1 MTSLGLSPYPFWDE
15 GLAGNKRS
23 PPGLPLLASTQ
34 LPYGSQPS
42 VQHSGFPH
50 AVWHRHSTSS
60 GNSPVFVN
68 EGNSRNWKCLSPG
81 TGGSLKGAWFPP
93 AHRAQSEGLV
103 SVRPACWPPLGP
115 IQASC
120 LVIGPDAH

>member
-81 TGGSLKGAWFPP
+81 TGGSLVKNRLGSPIIRVPTLAGNRRSS
-93 AHRAQSEGLV
+93 HLTERCLV
-103 SVRPACWPPLGP
+103 SPR
-115 IQASC
+115 S
-120 LVIGPDAH
+120 